1 MAKQISIFQF
11 GGKLGTAVGFKNRHG
26 EASVRQA
33 ATSYNNPNTLA
44 QRTQRTKFLG
54 VTNLANALPRLA
66 IVGLSNYAK
75 SQRMSNR
82 NALTRMCLKENV
94 LTFTASGSSLQYALD
109 NTAADKLQLSRG
121 ELTPVP
127 FTSAQSD
134 DPGKVEIDFITP
146 EGINAATTKL
156 VVVYQTVS
164 DGNFGVKVFDIPAT
178 TGEHPYQVG
187 IDQHYLGTPVRVWS
201 YFMDFGSEDAKAYYE
216 QLYGSS
222 NAQTGG
228 RGASS
233 DIKQLES
240 AAVYSRTTYHGT
252 ANLA

>member
-44 QRTQRTKFLG
+44 QRTQRTKFLA

-66 IVGLSNYAK
+66 TIGLSNYAK

-82 NALTRMCLKENV
+82 NALTRMCIKNNV
-94 LTFTASGSSLQYALD
+94 LTFTASGSQLQYALD
-109 NTAADKLQLSRG
+109 DTAAAKLQLSRG

-127 FTSAQSD
+127 AGAVRGDIPNSAT
-134 DPGKVEIDFITP
+134 IDFETP
-146 EGINAATTKL
+146 ADINPATTKL
-156 VVVYQTVS
+156 VMVIQHIADGTFKAQT
-164 DGNFGVKVFDIPAT
+164 FDIPAT
-178 TGEHPYQVG
+178 SGDHEYSMATDPL
-187 IDQHYLGTPVRVWS
+187 YLGTTVRAWS

-216 QLYGSS
+216 QIQGSS
-222 NAQTGG
+222 QSAQGG
-228 RGASS
+228 RGALS

-240 AAVYSRTTYHGT
+240 AAVYSRTTFHGHV
-252 ANLA
+252 NLG